1 MGKVNVL
8 SEEVAHLIAA
18 GEVVQRPVSVI
29 KELVENAIDAGAS
42 RVTVEIQGGGVAFMK
57 VSDNGSGILRE
68 DVPTCLQRHATSKIR
83 DKGDLDGIATLG
95 FRGEALAAIS
105 SVSRLSIITCA
116 REEQIGTHAQFEG
129 ERQEFLEDTGCPVGT
144 TMIVRDLFFNTPARM
159 KFLKKDSTEAGHI
172 GDMMEHLALS
182 HPQVAFRFLRDGRAV
197 LNTSGNGKV
206 ADTIYQIY
214 GRDFYQ
220 SLIPVDYT
228 YQGMRLWGYV
238 SKPIYARS
246 SRSMQNFFVNGRY
259 VKNKN
264 LIFGLEE
271 AYHNCM
277 MSKKYPA
284 CVLYLDMEPTAYDVN
299 VHPEKTEVKFARER
313 DIYDLLFYGC
323 KSALTADD
331 VHVSGEKAIK
341 KQAAYVPTTQ
351 GPAVVQVEQLRQ
363 AASGQQQDESQQML
377 DFLASFRKKTE
388 VYRSDY
394 TGERP
399 QTEPVRELHS
409 PAWSDYAPQRAETSR
424 QPCLDVDYEPLPGRE
439 VPKKRPLPADVGMPA
454 LPVER
459 QKASS
464 AEPPAQPSVQP
475 VQQQA
480 EPEQQA
486 LSDSEQAEQMPQQAT
501 VQQAQQPEPYRMVGE
516 VLGTYIVVEQGESV
530 LLIDKHAA
538 HERILYEQLK
548 AHSREHAGQLLL
560 EPVVETFSRSEVAL
574 LTQYQQVF
582 AHLGFQVEDFGENAV
597 MIRQVPMGFEAQDA
611 RALVGEILTHLQD
624 NRSQVALEL
633 EEELLHTMACKAAI
647 KAHQKNGEMELEALV
662 QRLMQGDIKY
672 CPHGRPVCI
681 ELTKYAIERQFGRIV

>member
-29 KELVENAIDAGAS
+29 KELVENAIDAGSS
-42 RVTVEIQGGGVAFMK
+42 RVTVEIKGGGVTFMK

-68 DVPTCLQRHATSKIR
+68 DVPACLQRHATSKIK
-83 DKGDLDGIATLG
+83 DKDDLDGIATLG

-116 REEQIGTHAQFEG
+116 EEEQVGTHAQFEG
-129 ERQEFLEDTGCPVGT
+129 GRQQELEDTGCPVGT

-182 HPQVAFRFLRDGRAV
+182 HPQVSFRFLRDGRTV

-206 ADTIYQIY
+206 ADAIYNIY

-220 SLIPVDYT
+220 SLIPVNYT
-228 YQGMRLWGYV
+228 YQSMRLWGYV

-264 LIFGLEE
+264 LMFGLEE
-271 AYHNCM
+271 AYHDCI

-284 CVLYLDMEPTAYDVN
+284 CVLYLEMEPTSYDVN
-299 VHPEKTEVKFARER
+299 VHPEKTEVKFAREK
-313 DIYDLLFYGC
+313 DIYDLMFYGC

-341 KQAAYVPTTQ
+341 KQAAYVETQ
-351 GPAVVQVEQLRQ
+351 EGPAVVQVERLSQ
-363 AASGQQQDESQQML
+363 ASPQQKEDESQQML
-377 DFLASFRKKTE
+377 EFLASFREKTK
-388 VYRSDY
+388 VYRNDY

-409 PAWSDYAPQRAETSR
+409 PSWSDYAPKKVETPR

-439 VPKKRPLPADVGMPA
+439 PKKKTVPASLVMPVP
-454 LPVER
+454 PV
-459 QKASS
+459 
-464 AEPPAQPSVQP
+464 AEP
-475 VQQQA
+475 VQQ
-480 EPEQQA
+480 
-486 LSDSEQAEQMPQQAT
+486 SEQREEAQTNEQRQKVEKVENLSVEEVSQESVMQQET
-501 VQQAQQPEPYRMVGE
+501 LPSTQTMPYRIVGE
-516 VLGTYIVVEQGESV
+516 VLETYIVVEQGESV

-548 AHSREHAGQLLL
+548 EQSRERAGQLLL
-560 EPVVETFSRSEVAL
+560 EPVVETFSRGEVAL
-574 LTQYQQVF
+574 LTEHREVF
-582 AHLGFQVEDFGENAV
+582 EHLGFQVEDFGENAV
-597 MIRQVPMGFEAQDA
+597 MIRQIPMGFEKQDI
-611 RALVGEILTHLQD
+611 RTLVGEILTHLQD
-624 NRSQVALEL
+624 NRSRVALEL
-633 EEELLHTMACKAAI
+633 EDELLHTMACKAAI
-647 KAHQKNGEMELEALV
+647 KAHQKNSEMEIDALI

-681 ELTKYAIERQFGRIV
+681 ELTKYTIERQFGRIV

>member
-29 KELVENAIDAGAS
+29 KELVENAIDAGSS
-42 RVTVEIQGGGVAFMK
+42 RVTVEIKGGGVAFMK

-68 DVPTCLQRHATSKIR
+68 DVPACLQRHATSKIK
-83 DKGDLDGIATLG
+83 DKDDLDGIATLG

-116 REEQIGTHAQFEG
+116 EEEQVGTHAQFEG
-129 ERQEFLEDTGCPVGT
+129 GHQQTLEDTGCPVGT

-182 HPQVAFRFLRDGRAV
+182 HPQVSFRFLRDGRTV

-206 ADTIYQIY
+206 ADAIYNIY

-228 YQGMRLWGYV
+228 YQGMRLWGYI

-264 LIFGLEE
+264 LMFGLEE
-271 AYHNCM
+271 AYHDCIM
-277 MSKKYPA
+277 TKKYPA
-284 CVLYLDMEPTAYDVN
+284 CVLYLEMEPTSYDVN

-313 DIYDLLFYGC
+313 DIYDLMFYGC

-341 KQAAYVPTTQ
+341 KQAAYVETTEGPT
-351 GPAVVQVEQLRQ
+351 VVQVERLSK
-363 AASGQQQDESQQML
+363 AEPGQKEDESQQVL
-377 DFLASFRKKTE
+377 DFLASFREKTK
-388 VYRSDY
+388 VYRNDY
-394 TGERP
+394 TGEKP
-399 QTEPVRELHS
+399 QQPAPVRELHS
-409 PAWSDYAPQRAETSR
+409 PTWSDYAPKKPEAPH
-424 QPCLDVDYEPLPGRE
+424 QPWLDVDYEPSPGQEKPR
-439 VPKKRPLPADVGMPA
+439 KKPIPASLVMPIP
-454 LPVER
+454 PVVEL
-459 QKASS
+459 KEASV
-464 AEPPAQPSVQP
+464 EPPTEMPMEP
-475 VQQQA
+475 QQQTLH
-480 EPEQQA
+480 QVKQV
-486 LSDSEQAEQMPQQAT
+486 EQMPQEAS
-501 VQQAQQPEPYRMVGE
+501 AQQEQVSQPESYRIVGE

-548 AHSREHAGQLLL
+548 AQNREHAGQMLL

-574 LTQYQQVF
+574 LTEHREVF
-582 AHLGFQVEDFGENAV
+582 EHLGFQVEDFGENEV
-597 MIRQVPMGFEAQDA
+597 MIRQIPMGFEKQDI

-624 NRSQVALEL
+624 NRSRVALEL
-633 EEELLHTMACKAAI
+633 EDELLHTMACKAAI
-647 KAHQKNGEMELEALV
+647 KAHQKNSEMEMDALV